1 MNKGDLI
8 MEKVRFGIISC
19 AGIAKKR
26 FIPAI
31 AEASNAVLVAVAS
44 RNLEKARQFASEN
57 QIPAA
62 CGSYE
67 ALLSQEDIDAVY
79 IPLPNGLHKAWA
91 IKAME
96 QGKHVLCEKPLAP
109 TQKDCEELA
118 AVAHSNGVILMEAF
132 MYRFHPLTEFVI
144 QQVQNGEL
152 GDIHAIQACFSFVL
166 DDPDNVRFQ
175 PDLAGGSVM
184 DVGCYGIN
192 CTRTF
197 FHEEPE
203 AVSAIAHYSKPR
215 VDDRMTIFAQF
226 RSGKQARIICGFSSQ
241 APEGYMISGS
251 KGWIASW
258 NGFRL
263 GVEHGKIIRE
273 IDGIRSSFEDAT
285 NEYTKMIE
293 HFSDCVIHKTSPR
306 YDAIESGRNMAV
318 ICAAIESAEK
328 NGEWVHLKSG

>member
-1 MNKGDLI
+1 

-31 AEASNAVLVAVAS
+31 TGASNALLAAVAS
-44 RNLEKARQFASEN
+44 RDPEKARQFASDH
-57 QIPAA
+57 QIPEAY
-62 CGSYE
+62 GSYKT
-67 ALLSQEDIDAVY
+67 LLNQKDIDAVY
-79 IPLPNGLHKAWA
+79 IPLPNGLHKEWS
-91 IKAME
+91 IKAIE
-96 QGKHVLCEKPLAP
+96 HGKHVLCEKPLAP

-118 AVAHSNGVILMEAF
+118 AAAKANGVTLMEAF

-144 QQVQNGEL
+144 RQVHNGEL

-166 DDPDNVRFQ
+166 NDPDNVRFQ

-197 FHEEPE
+197 FNEEPE
-203 AVSAIAHYSKPR
+203 AVSAVAHYTKPC
-215 VDDRMTIFAQF
+215 VDDRMTIYAKF
-226 RSGKQARIICGFSSQ
+226 RSGKQAQIICSFSSQ

-251 KGWIASW
+251 KGWIVSS

-263 GVEHGKIIRE
+263 GVEHGKIIQE

-293 HFSDCVIHKTSPR
+293 HFSDCVIHKTAPR
-306 YDAIESGRNMAV
+306 YDAIEAGRNMAV
-318 ICAAIESAEK
+318 ICAAMESAEK
-328 NGEWVHLKSG
+328 NGEWVRLK